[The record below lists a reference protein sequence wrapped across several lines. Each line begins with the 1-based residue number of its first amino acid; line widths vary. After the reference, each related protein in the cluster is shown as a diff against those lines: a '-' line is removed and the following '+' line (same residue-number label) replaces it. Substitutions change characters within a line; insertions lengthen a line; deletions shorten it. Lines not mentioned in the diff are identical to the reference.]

1 MPIAIL
7 VFVLLVS
14 GLTAIPAAAIGL
26 GVSPPTITIENA
38 IPGQDYIEMIA
49 VYSSA
54 TSDGIF
60 SLTGS
65 GDMADWV
72 TFYTMD
78 NDTQPITEIMIPTN
92 GMSYANVKFTIPQ
105 DASPQIYIGQL
116 LLTSALLP
124 TAITG
129 GSGAQVQL
137 QMPINVTI
145 RMQGAP
151 ALNGAMNLM
160 SFNYSGTPQLGTI
173 TKLDAIVQNL
183 TPSAAKAY
191 LSAEV
196 YLNDNLV
203 DTIKGDE
210 LLIPIGNNKTITA
223 YYKPTQAGD
232 YTIKGHV
239 IYEGNETDALT
250 IQMTVGSGTTTGG
263 SQIAAGGGTAAGGS
277 HNLALIGGVGGAVV
291 LIAAGATLFIFV
303 RRRRSPG
310 H

>member
-1 MPIAIL
+1 
-7 VFVLLVS
+7 
-14 GLTAIPAAAIGL
+14 
-26 GVSPPTITIENA
+26 
-38 IPGQDYIEMIA
+38 
-49 VYSSA
+49 
-54 TSDGIF
+54 
-60 SLTGS
+60 
-65 GDMADWV
+65 
-72 TFYTMD
+72 
-78 NDTQPITEIMIPTN
+78 
-92 GMSYANVKFTIPQ
+92 
-105 DASPQIYIGQL
+105 
-116 LLTSALLP
+116 
-124 TAITG
+124 
-129 GSGAQVQL
+129 
-137 QMPINVTI
+137 MPINMTI
-145 RMQGAP
+145 RMKGAP